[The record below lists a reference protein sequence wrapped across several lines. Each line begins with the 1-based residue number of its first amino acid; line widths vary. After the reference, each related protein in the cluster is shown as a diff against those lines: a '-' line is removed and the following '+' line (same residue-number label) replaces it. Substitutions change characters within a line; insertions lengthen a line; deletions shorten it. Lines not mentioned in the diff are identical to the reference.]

1 VNLREGTRRLALFLG
16 MAGTIV
22 GGYGSMLALIDIHGR
37 TTPSSAW
44 EYLCIPLCPILGFL
58 IPWGA
63 VRAIGWVGAGFVK
76 PS

>member
-1 VNLREGTRRLALFLG
+1 MNLREGPRRLALFLG